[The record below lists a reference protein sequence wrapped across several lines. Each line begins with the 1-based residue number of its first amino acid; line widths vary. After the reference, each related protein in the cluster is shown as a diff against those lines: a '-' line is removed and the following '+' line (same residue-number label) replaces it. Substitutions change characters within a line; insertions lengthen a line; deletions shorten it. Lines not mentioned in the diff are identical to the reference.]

1 MIQFFVLYKKNTNKQ
16 NKRNTM
22 TDALKIIKEL
32 VMEIFTLQTTIQ
44 ELKAEL
50 KARDE
55 KIKILSDKVLTYQ
68 LHQPLPTY
76 Y

>member
-1 MIQFFVLYKKNTNKQ
+1 
-16 NKRNTM
+16 M

-32 VMEIFTLQTTIQ
+32 VMEIFTLQTSIQ

-50 KARDE
+50 KAKDE
-55 KIKILSDKVLTYQ
+55 KIKILSDKVTTYQ